1 MNCPSTRTADIVRCL
16 IEEEDDMDISG
27 KLGTRGKREV
37 VPLAGLEPATP
48 SLRITG
54 KIFPID
60 LPQFRVIHFS
70 FYFKQIAD
78 TTFP

>member
-1 MNCPSTRTADIVRCL
+1 MGEVVRL
-16 IEEEDDMDISG
+16 SG
-27 KLGTRGKREV
+27 ARSNPRDGLAGGVAQNRM